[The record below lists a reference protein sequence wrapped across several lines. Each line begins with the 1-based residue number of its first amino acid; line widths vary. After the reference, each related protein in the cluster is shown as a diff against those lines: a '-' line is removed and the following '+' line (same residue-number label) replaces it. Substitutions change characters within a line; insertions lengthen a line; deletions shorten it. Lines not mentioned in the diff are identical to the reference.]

1 MWSYIV
7 VKGTI
12 TIQTEDNKII
22 DRNVMLANNAPFVG
36 RSFRCCNSY
45 IQFDWIQEKL
55 HISGTLWNYYK
66 DIPIHPI
73 TNSESFKY
81 KTSIPGKTAININ
94 TKDVQFFVP
103 LKHLSNFWRRL
114 DIPLTNCEGSLTL
127 TWPENCVITDETTQD
142 ADLDPNPP
150 RVEIRAPTVA
160 TFKITDTKLYI
171 PFVTLSI
178 QDDNRLLEQLKTGFK
193 RTIKRN
199 ECLSDTSN
207 QAKTNNEDYLIDPT
221 FSKINKLFVL
231 LF

>member
-1 MWSYIV
+1 M
-7 VKGTI
+7 
-12 TIQTEDNKII
+12 
-22 DRNVMLANNAPFVG
+22 
-36 RSFRCCNSY
+36 
-45 IQFDWIQEKL
+45 
-55 HISGTLWNYYK
+55 
-66 DIPIHPI
+66 
-73 TNSESFKY
+73 
-81 KTSIPGKTAININ
+81 
-94 TKDVQFFVP
+94 
-103 LKHLSNFWRRL
+103 KHLSNFWRRL

-150 RVEIRAPTVA
+150 RVEIRAPTLA

-178 QDDNRLLEQLKTGFK
+178 QDDNILLEQLKTGFK
-193 RTIKRN
+193 RIIKRN

-207 QAKTNNEDYLIDPT
+207 QAKTNNKDCLIDPT